1 MKPNP
6 QRHPLLYRKA
16 FQKMWR
22 QGLNPAILFRQN
34 KIETDQMKNVKAIL
48 WDLDNVIY
56 RYSDDLN
63 DRCHLIT

>member
-1 MKPNP
+1 
-6 QRHPLLYRKA
+6 
-16 FQKMWR
+16 MWR